1 MAATVDFLLMDG
13 FDPSTGDLALRVGI
27 KQSQDDGPRFLRL
40 KLSLGHDK
48 DPLIPLR
55 RELSTHLRT
64 QLPPLWEQGVKLI
77 IHAIESDLAGPGGRD
92 PATHM
97 WVQTQIMHPSDERRC
112 TLNHTIE
119 TQARVLYEWAEKMEY
134 NKELGRAAELME
146 RVLLLQ
152 PGNIYAVKR
161 LSGLLR
167 ELGLIEECLELTE
180 QWLRA
185 EPEETEAIIRR
196 AEALIYL
203 GRLKEAL
210 AIFLKLSRSNPMHP
224 MAHIG
229 VAQAKS
235 LLGGNPYSYLDAA
248 LALDRATTVAV
259 LKETF
264 DYRSVT
270 HTDYDA
276 VYSLEMLTGLLNVSH
291 AEIKAFVNKY
301 HMPLSLPDWSI
312 HESEL
317 SRWVGIQNRYNLLP
331 NVIHWSAPTP
341 RRLPEIE

>member
-1 MAATVDFLLMDG
+1 MAATIDFLLLDG
-13 FDPSTGDLALRVGI
+13 FDPDVGELALRVGI
-27 KQSQDDGPRFLRL
+27 KQGSNEGPRFLRL
-40 KLSLGHDK
+40 KLPLGHDN
-48 DPLIPLR
+48 DPLQPLR
-55 RELSTHLRT
+55 RELSTHMRI
-64 QLPPLWEQGVKLI
+64 QLPALWERGIKLI
-77 IHAIESDLAGPGGRD
+77 IHAIEADLAGPQGRD

-97 WVQTQIMHPSDERRC
+97 WVKTQIMHPSDERRC

-119 TQARVLYEWAEKMEY
+119 TQARVLYEWAEKLEY
-134 NKELGRAAELME
+134 NKELGRAAELLE

-152 PGNIYAVKR
+152 PGNVYAVKR

-167 ELGLIEECLELTE
+167 ELGLIEECLEVTE

-203 GRLKEAL
+203 ERPKEAL

-224 MAHIG
+224 MAHLG

-248 LALDRATTVAV
+248 LALDRATTMAV

-264 DYRSVT
+264 DYRSIT
-270 HTDYDA
+270 HTDYDS
-276 VYSLEMLTGLLNVSH
+276 VYSLELLTGLLNVTP

-301 HMPLSLPDWSI
+301 HMPLRLPDGSI
-312 HESEL
+312 YESEL

-341 RRLPEIE
+341 RKLPEID